1 MNWDDIRI
9 FLAIAREG
17 QILAA
22 ARGLGVNH
30 ATVARRLSAL
40 EDAMG
45 ARLFVRRTNGC
56 DLTAEGEALLARAE
70 LRETAALNAQPV
82 VGGTDAAI
90 SGVVRIGAPDGF
102 GVGFLAPRLGALRAR
117 HPGLTVQLVPVPR
130 SFSLSR
136 READIAITVAR
147 PTEGRLVC
155 RKLVDYRLGL
165 YAASDYVKQRGMPKT
180 AADLKDHSLVGYVE
194 DLIFTPSLDYARDIW
209 KGWRSDI
216 EVSSALGQ
224 TEAVRGGAGIGI
236 LHDFLAHRYAE
247 LVPVLPELG
256 LVRNYW
262 TVMHEDVRAIRRVAV
277 VADFIAET
285 VSLARRS
292 FSRTERA

>member
-56 DLTAEGEALLARAE
+56 DLTAEGEALLERAE
-70 LRETAALNAQPV
+70 SMESAALNAQSAI
-82 VGGTDAAI
+82 GGTDASI
-90 SGVVRIGAPDGF
+90 SGAVRVGAPDGF
-102 GVGFLAPRLGALRAR
+102 GVGFLAQRLGTLRAR
-117 HPGLTVQLVPVPR
+117 HPALTIQLVPVPR

-147 PTEGRLVC
+147 PTEGRLVY

-165 YAASDYVKQRGMPKT
+165 YASLDYVKQYGQPST
-180 AADLKDHSLVGYVE
+180 LADLNEHSLVGHVE
-194 DLIFTPSLDYARDIW
+194 DLIFTPSLDYAGDIW

-224 TEAVRGGAGIGI
+224 TEAVRGGGGIGI
-236 LHDFLAHRYAE
+236 LHDFLARQHTE
-247 LVPVLPELG
+247 LIPVLPDTG
-256 LVRNYW
+256 LDRSYW
-262 TVMHEDVRAIRRVAV
+262 MVMHEDVRAIKRVSV

-285 VSLARRS
+285 VTSARGNFVRS
-292 FSRTERA
+292 EPA

>member
-9 FLAIAREG
+9 FLAIARAG

-40 EDAMG
+40 EDSMG

-56 DLTAEGEALLARAE
+56 DLTAEGEALLERAE
-70 LRETAALNAQPV
+70 LMETAALSAQSV
-82 VGGTDAAI
+82 IGGTDAAI
-90 SGVVRIGAPDGF
+90 SGTVRVGAPDGF
-102 GVGFLAPRLGALRAR
+102 GVGFLASRLGQLRAR

-155 RKLVDYRLGL
+155 RKLVDYRL
-165 YAASDYVKQRGMPKT
+165 YASSDYVKQRGLPKT
-180 AADLKDHSLVGYVE
+180 VADLKDHSLVGYVE

-236 LHDFLAHRYAE
+236 LHDFLAHRHGE

-262 TVMHEDVRAIRRVAV
+262 TVMHEDVRAIKRVSV

-285 VSLARRS
+285 VSLARED
-292 FSRTERA
+292 FSRTGRA